1 MSFYIIERSDQ
12 LSKLGPFNDCF
23 VRFIPKSN
31 KYHPALTTLSL
42 VYIRPLDGKKGFI
55 LCINHRESFSLSED
69 EVIHFLLNNTK
80 RLFVL
85 DKKQSRHWFNYP
97 KKLYDVNF
105 IEHINITTTS
115 CTDYYYNKHSD
126 LPNINC
132 LIPISKHY
140 EECENT
146 FDKVQQVLTG
156 SWQTPQFEF
165 NNNHTSNVFYQL
177 ESSGLKLD
185 KDNFITYYRDKLPH
199 PEFNLSRG
207 KIYTCYNLYTTT
219 SRPSN
224 VFNGINFAA
233 LNKDNGE
240 RLCYVPEND
249 KFIELD
255 FQGYHPRLIGE
266 LVDFHFPKDR
276 NTYDY
281 LGEVLGVTQQEA
293 KELTFKQLYGGVW
306 EEYHNK
312 PFFEDVKNYTESV
325 WDSYNKDGKVIC
337 EDKIFMFNSD
347 MTPSKLLSYIIQSY
361 ETSTN
366 VRLLT
371 LVLDYLKDKKTKI
384 VLYTYDAFLFDYSE
398 EDGDI
403 MKDIINILHY
413 PTTIKQGK
421 TYHGLEKI

>member
-12 LSKLGPFNDCF
+12 LSKLGPFDDCF

-31 KYHPALTTLSL
+31 KYHPKLTTLSL

-55 LCINHRESFSLSED
+55 LCINHSESFSLSED
-69 EVIHFLLNNTK
+69 EVTLFLLNNTK

-85 DKKQSRHWFNYP
+85 DKKQSRYWFNHP
-97 KKLYDVNF
+97 NKLYDVNF
-105 IEHINITTTS
+105 IEYIDVVTTS
-115 CTDYYYNKHSD
+115 CTDYYYSKHNA

-146 FDKVQQVLTG
+146 FDKIQPLLIG
-156 SWQTPQFEF
+156 DWQTPQFNF
-165 NNNHTSNVFYQL
+165 NNKYTSDIFYQL
-177 ESSGLKLD
+177 ESNGIKLS
-185 KDNFITYYRDKLPH
+185 KQHFIEYYQSKILH
-199 PEFNLSRG
+199 PEFSLSCG
-207 KIYTCYNLYTTT
+207 KIYTHYNLYTTT

-224 VFNGINFAA
+224 TFNSINFAA

-249 KFIELD
+249 MFVELD
-255 FQGYHPRLIGE
+255 FQGYHPCLIGE

-325 WDSYNKDGKVIC
+325 WESYNKNGKVMC
-337 EDKIFMFNSD
+337 ENKTFMFNND

-366 VRLLT
+366 IPLLE
-371 LVLDYLKDKKTKI
+371 LVFDKLKNKKTKL

-398 EDGDI
+398 EDEGLI
-403 MKDIINILHY
+403 QDIINMLGY
-413 PTTIKQGK
+413 PVGIKQGK